1 MELADAADILGIIRD
16 GLLIL
21 IFLLA
26 VIVLLV
32 AWRKV
37 SAVLNSLRRVAKSME
52 EITDAV
58 SSKIAKP
65 AAAGSGVAFGLGKMA
80 AFVAGF
86 GKNKNQGGEEDGK

>member
-32 AWRKV
+32 IWRKV
-37 SAVLNSLRRVAKSME
+37 SAVLNSFARTAKSVE
-52 EITDAV
+52 EITEAV

-65 AAAGSGVAFGLGKMA
+65 AASGSGVAFGIGKVA
-80 AFVAGF
+80 AFVAGL
-86 GKNKNQGGEEDGK
+86 GKSKNQGGDEDGK

>member
-1 MELADAADILGIIRD
+1 
-16 GLLIL
+16 
-21 IFLLA
+21 
-26 VIVLLV
+26 
-32 AWRKV
+32 
-37 SAVLNSLRRVAKSME
+37 ME